1 MYSWGERGL
10 AFATAL
16 FRRVLLHRS
25 GFPHTHRLLLT
36 TLLFPLIVASQPVDA
51 GGAAQPATDPRLQ
64 QAVAWATQQVGGP
77 KVWIDGGVTLCDMF
91 VENAFGVTAQYPTA
105 YDMYLALGE
114 PANSAQ
120 HTLAGLQNAPAG
132 AIVFFDRNA
141 GNFQDGHVG
150 IFTGG
155 GQFVGVVTGGGVK
168 QYGVQWWNDNVS
180 HFLGWAYPRA
190 DWPGYSK
197 GKASSHAVSTPAT
210 PPPPPPPLPIPSP
223 QAVAAASRLFQ
234 AQWQSGEKMA
244 RNLWGPSMVAPKNE
258 TYGDAPGGYR
268 IVQYFDKGRMELT
281 DPKGGTV
288 TNGLLATELI
298 TGKMQMGNDSFQ
310 SRAPAAIPIAGDPDS
325 PGPTYA
331 TLNGKASELLLPVPA
346 KIGTAI
352 GASISATGDVSEAA
366 PTAKTD
372 VRLAAKADTTL
383 SAYDSTTKH
392 NLPAAF
398 AAYRSKVG
406 IGVIGYA
413 KSEPFVAT
421 VKVAGVQR
429 QVVVQVFE
437 RRVLTYTA
445 SNPDAFKVEMGNIGQ
460 HYERWRYDT

>member
-1 MYSWGERGL
+1 MLL
-10 AFATAL
+10 A
-16 FRRVLLHRS
+16 
-25 GFPHTHRLLLT
+25 G
-36 TLLFPLIVASQPVDA
+36 LLFSLLGASQPVDA

-64 QAVAWATQQVGGP
+64 QAVTWATQQVGGP

-105 YDMYLALGE
+105 YDMYLALGK
-114 PANSAQ
+114 PADAAQ
-120 HTLAGLQNAPAG
+120 HTLASLQNAPVG
-132 AIVFFDRNA
+132 VIVFFDRNA

-168 QYGVQWWNDNVS
+168 QYGIQWWNDNTS

-197 GKASSHAVSTPAT
+197 GKVSSHSIAAAVPAT
-210 PPPPPPPLPIPSP
+210 PPPPPAPSP
-223 QAVAAASRLFQ
+223 QAAATASLLFQ
-234 AQWQSGEKMA
+234 AQWQAGEKMA
-244 RNLWGPSMVAPKNE
+244 RNLWGPSMNAPKNE
-258 TYGDAPGGYR
+258 SYGDAPDGYR
-268 IVQYFDKGRMELT
+268 IVQYYDKGRMELT
-281 DPKGGTV
+281 NPKSDTV

-298 TGKMQMGNDSFQ
+298 TGKVQTGNDTFQ
-310 SRAPAAIPIAGDPDS
+310 SRTPADIPIAGDPDS

-331 TLNGKASELLLPVPA
+331 TLNGKASTLLLPASA
-346 KIGTAI
+346 KTGTMV
-352 GASISATGDVSEAA
+352 GASVSATGDVSEAT

-372 VRLAAKADTTL
+372 VRLAAKGDTTL

-392 NLPAAF
+392 NVPAAF

-413 KSEPFVAT
+413 KSEPFVST
-421 VKVAGVQR
+421 VKIAGVQR
-429 QVVVQVFE
+429 QVMVQVFE

-460 HYERWRYDT
+460 HYYRWRNGT

>member
-1 MYSWGERGL
+1 
-10 AFATAL
+10 
-16 FRRVLLHRS
+16 
-25 GFPHTHRLLLT
+25 LLLA
-36 TLLFPLIVASQPVDA
+36 TLLFSLLGASQPVDA

-64 QAVAWATQQVGGP
+64 QAVTWATQQVGGP

-105 YDMYLALGE
+105 YDMYLALGK
-114 PANSAQ
+114 PADAAQ
-120 HTLAGLQNAPAG
+120 HTLVSLQNAPAG
-132 AIVFFDRNA
+132 VIVFFDRNA

-155 GQFVGVVTGGGVK
+155 GQFVGVVTSGGVK
-168 QYGVQWWNDNVS
+168 QYGVQWWNDTVS

-197 GKASSHAVSTPAT
+197 GKPSSHSVAVPAT
-210 PPPPPPPLPIPSP
+210 TPTLPPPPPAPSP
-223 QAVAAASRLFQ
+223 QAAAAASPLFQ
-234 AQWQSGEKMA
+234 TQWQTGEKTA
-244 RNLWGPSMVAPKNE
+244 RNLWGPSMNAPKNE
-258 TYGDAPGGYR
+258 SYSDAPGGYR
-268 IVQYFDKGRMELT
+268 IVQYYDKGRMELT
-281 DPKGGTV
+281 NPKGDTV

-298 TGKMQMGNDSFQ
+298 TGKVQTGDDTFQ
-310 SRAPAAIPIAGDPDS
+310 ARAPAAIPIAGDPDS

-331 TLNGKASELLLPVPA
+331 TLNGKASTLLLPASA
-346 KIGTAI
+346 KTGMMV
-352 GASISATGDVSEAA
+352 GASVSATGDVSEAT

-372 VRLAAKADTTL
+372 VRLTAKADTTL

-392 NLPAAF
+392 NVPAAF
-398 AAYRSKVG
+398 AAYRSKVS

-429 QVVVQVFE
+429 QVMMQVFE

-460 HYERWRYDT
+460 HYYRWRYDT